1 MTSVEQNP
9 SAKHSWERES
19 RLGDVSLQV
28 FCNSAVHNR
37 IDNDSENFQAIVKK
51 AGSIDNLSIRD
62 DDPGTIFV
70 RIKIDLADDDLS
82 LVLGKWTKQHSDFI
96 GYGTGNA
103 NVGFSLAKGED
114 MRGIIENLTIKNS
127 PDLSLFIPV
136 SVTKDMLSED

>member
-82 LVLGKWTKQHSDFI
+82 LVLGKWAKRPGDFI
-96 GYGTGNA
+96 GYGTGNG

-136 SVTKDMLSED
+136 SVTEDMLFED

>member
-19 RLGDVSLQV
+19 KLGDVSLQV

-70 RIKIDLADDDLS
+70 RIKIDLADDLAQ
-82 LVLGKWTKQHSDFI
+82 VL
-96 GYGTGNA
+96 
-103 NVGFSLAKGED
+103 E
-114 MRGIIENLTIKNS
+114 ECELTQTSNYAVPRRSSIFLKLL
-127 PDLSLFIPV
+127 PIFW
-136 SVTKDMLSED
+136 